1 MVTLSLVITGWG
13 GKSTTCSFREMFLA
27 IRSMNGILK
36 CRPTPHTPWKAP
48 SRSMTK
54 ARDWGTT
61 RILAARM
68 ARTSRIRMTG
78 MIILIMCSSIVIP
91 PVLSYDGGI
100 MGIAEYG
107 GTQGKEV
114 GQRRKPPDGTGSTRT
129 LTPWIWVMRTSWPA
143 GITAP
148 SPALRALHTCPAMF
162 TRP

>member
-1 MVTLSLVITGWG
+1 MVTLSLVMTGWG
-13 GKSTTCSFREMFLA
+13 GKSTTCSFREIFLA
-27 IRSMNGILK
+27 TRSMNGILK

-48 SRSMTK
+48 RRSMTK

-61 RILAARM
+61 RMLAART

-78 MIILIMCSSIVIP
+78 MIILIMFSSIVIP
-91 PVLSYDGGI
+91 PVLSYDGRI
-100 MGIAEYG
+100 MGIAECG
-107 GTQGKEV
+107 GTLGKRL
-114 GQRRKPPDGTGSTRT
+114 GQCSGPPDWTGSTRT
-129 LTPWIWVMRTSWPA
+129 LTPWIWVTRTSWPA